1 MKVMNALKEVEI
13 EYGIDSGD
21 TVKIINSLNEIKK
34 IRQSGEG
41 ECEQK
46 SQEVETDEVEEE
58 DTESLVF
65 SSESKISGS
74 LLERLFMT

>member
-1 MKVMNALKEVEI
+1 MNALKEAEV

-41 ECEQK
+41 ECEQE
-46 SQEVETDEVEEE
+46 SQEVETDEEEEE

-74 LLERLFMT
+74 LLEPIGFPV